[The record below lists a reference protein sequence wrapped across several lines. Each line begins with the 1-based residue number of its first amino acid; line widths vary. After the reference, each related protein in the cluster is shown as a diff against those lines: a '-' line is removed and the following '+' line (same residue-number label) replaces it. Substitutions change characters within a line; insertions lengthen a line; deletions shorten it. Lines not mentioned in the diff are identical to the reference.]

1 VGQPFPD
8 STALDGPLAAGSQ
21 LAQQP
26 LLGGLA
32 VQVGQPLSGELVADG
47 DVHGVTS
54 AWLSGA

>member
-1 VGQPFPD
+1 
-8 STALDGPLAAGSQ
+8 

-54 AWLSGA
+54 AWLSGAERRR

>member
-1 VGQPFPD
+1 
-8 STALDGPLAAGSQ
+8 

-32 VQVGQPLSGELVADG
+32 VQVGQVLGGELVADG

-54 AWLSGA
+54 A